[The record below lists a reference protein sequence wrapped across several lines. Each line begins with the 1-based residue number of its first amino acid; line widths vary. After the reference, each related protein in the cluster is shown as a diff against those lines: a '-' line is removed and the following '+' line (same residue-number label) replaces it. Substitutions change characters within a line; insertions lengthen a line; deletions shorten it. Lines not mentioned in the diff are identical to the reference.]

1 MASEHL
7 SLRISKET
15 KAQLEKLAKAT
26 GRSTS
31 FIAKDAI
38 DRYLD
43 LEAWQIM
50 AVQEGLRDYE
60 NGNVVPLE
68 DFEKEWGITHNDL

>member
-60 NGNVVPLE
+60 NGNVIPLE
-68 DFEKEWGITHNDL
+68 EIEKEWGIKHDI